1 MIKPFKRLRAKIDA
15 LSADEWNRVTKLIE
29 GLSNLRVSP
38 PLRMIQNPQ
47 GAVISV
53 APSGAGYFL
62 GELVDDGPGAPGNYT
77 DQRYWV
83 KEQKITN
90 SGEADTTDLTYAD
103 EDTDTAL
110 WITATNLAEVLSE
123 THFLPDDDNFQVIV
137 FRAWDQEP
145 IARYYFY
152 SLGDVELGVTDAHD
166 MSPTPEGTETADT
179 GTWARDN
186 QPANK
191 DGVDIKVHTRSVYND
206 AGNEILY
213 GFWREFTFDATGRL
227 VALSLETRYI
237 VNTPDACP

>member
-1 MIKPFKRLRAKIDA
+1 MIKPFKTKRAGIDPLLA
-15 LSADEWNRVTKLIE
+15 REWNRLAKEVE
-29 GLSNLRVSP
+29 RLSKF
-38 PLRMIQNPQ
+38 
-47 GAVISV
+47 SV
-53 APSGAGYFL
+53 APPLSMVDMGNSVMLTIDPAAKGFFL

-90 SGEADTTDLTYAD
+90 TGEADTTDLTYDD
-103 EDTDTAL
+103 EDRNDAL
-110 WITATNLAEVLSE
+110 WVTATNLAEVLSE
-123 THFLPDDDNFQVIV
+123 THFLPDNDDFQVVV
-137 FRAWDQEP
+137 FRTWDQTP

-213 GFWREFTFDATGRL
+213 GFYRECTFDATGRL
-227 VALSLETRYI
+227 SALSVETRYTI
-237 VNTPDACP
+237 DTAGACP